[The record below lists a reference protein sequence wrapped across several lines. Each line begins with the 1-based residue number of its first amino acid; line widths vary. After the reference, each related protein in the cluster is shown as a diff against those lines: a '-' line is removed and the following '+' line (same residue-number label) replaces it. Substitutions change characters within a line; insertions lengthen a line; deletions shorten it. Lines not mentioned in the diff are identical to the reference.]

1 MNHAAFV
8 VDRAG
13 RTVLYRLGHVVN
25 IDVIAEHLA
34 GVAVF
39 DGNRRARKA
48 DKGGVRE
55 CVMQYPRVADRHA
68 GFLVAVG
75 ILGHDHPL
83 VKAVL
88 PAVGFV
94 CHDHNVAAFGQR
106 LLAPLKL
113 EQSGKNDTVCL
124 APRKQG
130 FQMLLAFRLHGSLT
144 EEAGAFAELRV
155 KLIVKVDA
163 VGHDDDGRA
172 M

>member
-1 MNHAAFV
+1 
-8 VDRAG
+8 
-13 RTVLYRLGHVVN
+13 
-25 IDVIAEHLA
+25 
-34 GVAVF
+34 
-39 DGNRRARKA
+39 
-48 DKGGVRE
+48 
-55 CVMQYPRVADRHA
+55 MQNPRVADRHA
-68 GFLVAVG
+68 GFLVSVG

-94 CHDHNVAAFGQR
+94 RHDHNVAAFGQR
-106 LLAPLKL
+106 LLSTLKL
-113 EQSGKNDTVCL
+113 EKGGKDNAVCL
-124 APRKQG
+124 APGKQG

-163 VGHDDDGRA
+163 VGHDDNGRA